1 MVFFLLFLQCKVNK
15 YIKPI
20 CGLALD
26 FSVENGNGS
35 VSSQFLLFWVSFGL
49 LKNLVFI
56 AASGFR
62 NLHWNWVLSSGYC
75 ENHGVVEDK
84 KGSFFLSFS
93 SSFFVAVSGFRNLH
107 WNWVLSSGYCGD
119 HGVVEDKKGFSL
131 SFNGERRRLSL
142 SAALESLFWS

>member
-75 ENHGVVEDK
+75 
-84 KGSFFLSFS
+84 
-93 SSFFVAVSGFRNLH
+93 
-107 WNWVLSSGYCGD
+107 GD

-142 SAALESLFWS
+142 SSALESLFWS